1 MFTAFSTALSA
12 LSADMTAVD
21 VVGNNLAN
29 LNTPG
34 YKASAVSF
42 RDLVT
47 ESLGAGLGET
57 QVGFGTGRPFTTREF
72 TQGAIQSSTGLLD
85 GAIEGDGF
93 FILRD
98 AQDQMLYT
106 RAGNFQVDNLG
117 YLTTMTGAKVE
128 GWMEGAGGTVNSAGP
143 IGDIVVPVGT
153 MKTPIATQNFSMDLN
168 LNSNAV
174 NGAASGTFSTPMQ
187 VYDSLGNS
195 HTLTV
200 TFTRTTT
207 ANQWTYA
214 VTIPSADLTVAPT
227 APLATGTIAFD
238 QNGNMLTPPSTT
250 PNVAVPVV
258 GLADGAKDM
267 ALNWSLYDAQGA
279 ARLTQ
284 FAQPSAVSANA
295 QDGSAAASLTSIGI
309 ADGGTI
315 VAQYSNG
322 QQLVVA
328 QLALANIRN
337 SSSLI
342 AVGNNNFQG
351 TAVTALPA
359 IGVPETGGRG
369 TVVGGAIESSTVDI
383 ATEFTNLII
392 YQRAYEANAR
402 VVTAVDEL
410 SQDTINLKR

>member
-1 MFTAFSTALSA
+1 
-12 LSADMTAVD
+12 
-21 VVGNNLAN
+21 
-29 LNTPG
+29 
-34 YKASAVSF
+34 
-42 RDLVT
+42 
-47 ESLGAGLGET
+47 
-57 QVGFGTGRPFTTREF
+57 
-72 TQGAIQSSTGLLD
+72 
-85 GAIEGDGF
+85 
-93 FILRD
+93 
-98 AQDQMLYT
+98 
-106 RAGNFQVDNLG
+106 
-117 YLTTMTGAKVE
+117 
-128 GWMEGAGGTVNSAGP
+128 
-143 IGDIVVPVGT
+143 
-153 MKTPIATQNFSMDLN
+153 
-168 LNSNAV
+168 
-174 NGAASGTFSTPMQ
+174 
-187 VYDSLGNS
+187 
-195 HTLTV
+195 
-200 TFTRTTT
+200 
-207 ANQWTYA
+207 
-214 VTIPSADLTVAPT
+214 
-227 APLATGTIAFD
+227 
-238 QNGNMLTPPSTT
+238 
-250 PNVAVPVV
+250 
-258 GLADGAKDM
+258 
-267 ALNWSLYDAQGA
+267 
-279 ARLTQ
+279 LTQ